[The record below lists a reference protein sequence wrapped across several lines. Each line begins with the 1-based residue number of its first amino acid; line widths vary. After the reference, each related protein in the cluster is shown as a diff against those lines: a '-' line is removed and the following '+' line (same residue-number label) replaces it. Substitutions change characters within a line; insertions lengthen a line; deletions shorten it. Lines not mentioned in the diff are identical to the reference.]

1 MAIYHT
7 NVRCEHAVHQQSK
20 HNNCFAVA
28 GSLTT
33 QLLSTQRTQTS
44 STLQHETYLCFAN
57 SVEEH
62 THTHTHKKTHAQKP
76 HAELDWANQTTLWTR
91 CTTCCVGW
99 LFCLDSWVFHVCV
112 FVILYKLSKLQS
124 SCWSTARTLEG
135 DDGTMATLTP
145 FPCYRASWPRLAQ
158 TPSLTT
164 QPPAPPA
171 PPAQTTQTTLATR
184 SALVPRVSLIGQT
197 GTNAD
202 ADARMRDSSVRHMSE
217 TGGQQQRPNNQQQQ
231 QPVSP
236 PKPVLLHQ
244 RAPAVTLRAPRAD
257 ASPATSTSQVTR
269 LVPESIGVF
278 CLFVLLVVL
287 LVLACTAQAK
297 INRTCTAV
305 DRLSFRIARIER
317 LVSRLG
323 SGSMR

>member
-1 MAIYHT
+1 MFRGCWFINYSVINVLKPPQRCNTKHT
-7 NVRCEHAVHQQSK
+7 CA
-20 HNNCFAVA
+20 
-28 GSLTT
+28 LPT
-33 QLLSTQRTQTS
+33 LSRNT
-44 STLQHETYLCFAN
+44 
-57 SVEEH
+57 H
-62 THTHTHKKTHAQKP
+62 THTHTKTHAQKP
-76 HAELDWANQTTLWTR
+76 HVELDWANQTTLWTR

-135 DDGTMATLTP
+135 NDGTMATLTP

-197 GTNAD
+197 GTNAG

-217 TGGQQQRPNNQQQQ
+217 TGGQQQ